1 MVDCSKLDVAM
12 TQEYIDA
19 LDHLVEE
26 GIYLNRG
33 EIIMEALRILLGQHG
48 IEPFSSKVAEKPESS
63 D

>member
-1 MVDCSKLDVAM
+1 MVDCSKLDVTM

-33 EIIMEALRILLGQHG
+33 EIIMEALRILLRQHG
-48 IEPFSSKVAEKPESS
+48 IEPFSKVAEKPESS
-63 D
+63 G